1 MSDEF
6 REKAIKI
13 IVDFGSGDE
22 AALKALDDA
31 SLLAKYCE
39 VTGESA
45 EDYKDA

>member
-6 REKAIKI
+6 REKAIGV
-13 IVDFGSGDE
+13 IVEFGNGNADE
-22 AALKALDDA
+22 LKAMGDSD
-31 SLLAKYCE
+31 LLKRYCE

>member
-13 IVDFGSGDE
+13 IVDFGHGNADE
-22 AALKALDDA
+22 LRALDDQA
-31 SLLAKYCE
+31 LLAKYCE

-45 EDYKDA
+45 EDYKNA

>member
-6 REKAIKI
+6 RQKAIKI
-13 IVDFGSGDE
+13 IVEFGNGNE
-22 AALKALDDA
+22 AELSSLADKD
-31 SLLAKYCE
+31 LLAKYCE

>member
-6 REKAIKI
+6 REKAIDV
-13 IVDFGSGDE
+13 IVKFGNGNSDELKKLGDSDL
-22 AALKALDDA
+22 LKR
-31 SLLAKYCE
+31 YCE